1 MIRRSPRAT
10 RTDTLF
16 PYTTLFRSFEPFG
29 RQARL
34 GNDARAEAGGVV
46 FDGVDDAVGGGFLF
60 VIPVPPVRQFGRA
73 LLAEEARDMLPRR
86 REAVADGRG
95 DQHLAT
101 RGLRQAELILVAQGA
116 AALVAHRRADEPS
129 RVMIEEGWEWGREG
143 GGG

>member
-60 VIPVPPVRQFGRA
+60 VIPVPPVRQFGRE

-86 REAVADGRG
+86 REAVVDGRG
-95 DQHLAT
+95 DQHLDD
-101 RGLRQAELILVAQGA
+101 RRLRPAELL
-116 AALVAHRRADEPS
+116 
-129 RVMIEEGWEWGREG
+129 RVEEGAVHIVERRREDDPRLVMLAGFEIGRAHV
-143 GGG
+143 